1 MTTATTVVW
10 ASIVVAAVNG
20 LAGVYGAA
28 QWYRA
33 RPSRAFWAGLRAGQA
48 LALGTALAVGVLWL
62 DGRRADD
69 DLFYL
74 YVLLPLA
81 VGFLAE
87 QLRVLAA
94 EQVLAARGLG
104 GRAGGRRARARRSAG
119 GRRGHPAAG
128 DGRDGGGRAGG
139 LLSGVRAA
147 GTAHGFSSAP
157 CQVPCRLAAFGAPAP
172 GVGPVPQRRAAGRR

>member
-1 MTTATTVVW
+1 MTTTTTVVW

-74 YVLLPLA
+74 YALLPLA

-94 EQVLAARGLG
+94 EQVLAARGL
-104 GRAGGRRARARRSAG
+104 ADARAVGELEPDDQQAVVVAILRREMGVMA
-119 GRRGHPAAG
+119 AAG
-128 DGRDGGGRAGG
+128 LMVCFLA
-139 LLSGVRAA
+139 LRAA
-147 GTAHGFSSAP
+147 GTAHGF
-157 CQVPCRLAAFGAPAP
+157 
-172 GVGPVPQRRAAGRR
+172 